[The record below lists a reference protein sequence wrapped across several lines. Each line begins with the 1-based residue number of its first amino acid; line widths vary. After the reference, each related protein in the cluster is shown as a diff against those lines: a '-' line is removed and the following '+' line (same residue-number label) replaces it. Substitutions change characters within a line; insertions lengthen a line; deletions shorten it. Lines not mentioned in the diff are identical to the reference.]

1 MGWGVFYILVQGQ
14 RVYSNGVYIPPH
26 QVNIQSSSRLQGV
39 QSVCRSIQRV
49 HRLLRVADY
58 VECLQGVQG
67 LCRCVA
73 RSVCRCGVQ
82 VWLWWVAVQGV
93 ELWVWVLGVSRV
105 KPKPEYIESR
115 KQRVCRDKLQEVL
128 TEYLQSM
135 FSEALDCPQRLVGC
149 VQAVCVGCRLQR
161 VSGVESLSLSKN

>member
-1 MGWGVFYILVQGQ
+1 MYIKLFINIYLLIINVYSWGWGYFIFQCRGREYIQM
-14 RVYSNGVYIPPH
+14 VYIYPPH

-49 HRLLRVADY
+49 HRLPRVADY
-58 VECLQGVQG
+58 VECLQSVQR
-67 LCRCVA
+67 LCACLASV
-73 RSVCRCGVQ
+73 VCRCGVQ

-93 ELWVWVLGVSRV
+93 ELWVLGVSRV
-105 KPKPEYIESR
+105 KPKPEYVESR

-135 FSEALDCPQRLVGC
+135 S
-149 VQAVCVGCRLQR
+149 
-161 VSGVESLSLSKN
+161 